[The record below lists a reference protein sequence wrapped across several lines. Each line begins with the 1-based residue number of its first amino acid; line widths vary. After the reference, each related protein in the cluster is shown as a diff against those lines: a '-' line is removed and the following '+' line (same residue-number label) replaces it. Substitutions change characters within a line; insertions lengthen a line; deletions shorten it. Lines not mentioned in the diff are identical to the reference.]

1 MKDEEIKD
9 YLRAKNLNTYDE
21 NMLVNHIKSMEENK
35 ALKIQLREQRKKIR
49 QDKLLV
55 EKMKDLYFNSFNK
68 KVLMSYFDDVDQ
80 EYKYG
85 TMYVLNKAGKVQF
98 NVEHALIKHLNGEN
112 ILGLFA
118 NDTPEYTKYIC
129 FDVDTLDTDYL
140 HSLIKIL
147 KTKFNINEENI
158 LVSYSGNKGYHVD
171 LFFNRNA
178 LNYYP
183 SISLV
188 KMFYYRVIYRVQE
201 DLLLDNKKITSPI
214 NKIIEFRPTAK
225 QGCKL
230 PLGKHFKT
238 DNYCHLYQDSSL
250 KETVNKEEAGT
261 KLSTVVKLDVDVL
274 SINDSLYLKENEI
287 VNHLRNEYIL
297 SQREDKNYIPSLIN
311 QAEKKKESL
320 IYNENLT
327 EDEKIKESILLK
339 ESIFEELSG
348 FELLE
353 QEFIIVSNLTTP
365 FIFTNIQEGNE
376 NEASLSSYAKEVL
389 SQGKILT
396 KGTRHEVMLE
406 LIRYF
411 KMEDKKEEEYLPI
424 LKNIIK
430 KSSDTMDTT
439 VEEAI
444 RKLEYLIPY
453 VKTNTTFFSNLEK
466 VKLSK
471 QDLDTLLILKRNF
484 KLKFTHISMLILLI
498 RVYKSN
504 PKDIIEVSYSLID
517 KHKENKANN
526 KNNRKILLELD
537 NLNLISFVNKDTKIK
552 NFDSF
557 GNIRTETN
565 KFKINFDISI
575 TQNKYLVKGNSD
587 FNKIVNEIYNKKI
600 IIKVLDRKFKELFRD
615 NGTYAN
621 NEFNYSLDI
630 ESVLIGDKEYRYI

>member
-140 HSLIKIL
+140 HSLVKIL
-147 KTKFNINEENI
+147 KTKFNIKEENI

-238 DNYCHLYQDSSL
+238 NNYCHLYQDSSL

-261 KLSTVVKLDVDVL
+261 KLATVVKLDVDVL

-327 EDEKIKESILLK
+327 EDEKIKEAILLK

-353 QEFIIVSNLTTP
+353 QEFITVSNLTTP
-365 FIFTNIQEGNE
+365 FISTNIQEGNK

-411 KMEDKKEEEYLPI
+411 KMAGKKEEEYLPI

-453 VKTNTTFFSNLEK
+453 VKPNTTFFSDLEK

-498 RVYKSN
+498 RVYKTN
-504 PKDIIEVSYSLID
+504 PKENIQVSHSLIQ
-517 KHKENKANN
+517 KYGEKNTNKSF
-526 KNNRKILLELD
+526 NRKIFLD
-537 NLNLISFVNKDTKIK
+537 LDRLNIISFLNKDNKVKTT
-552 NFDSF
+552 DSL
-557 GNIRTETN
+557 GNIKSEIN

-575 TQNKYLVKGNSD
+575 TQNQYLVKGNTH
-587 FNKIVNEIYNKKI
+587 FIYFVNKLYTKKI
-600 IIKVLDRKFKELFRD
+600 IVDNLSRAEKESLKKLGEYKKY
-615 NGTYAN
+615 NTN
-621 NEFNYSLDI
+621 LNLDI
-630 ESVLIGDKEYRYI
+630 NYIEILGEKYYY